1 MRKIISKE
9 AEEKKR
15 KRNQFV
21 VGGIMV
27 LVLVTSVIGY
37 AFNREE
43 KSDTSKVIYNGFE
56 FIQES
61 GFWYVNAGDFQFSF
75 LFNPEETEK
84 INSGLNLLSSYEE
97 KPLYIYSENSEA
109 DIEIYRNLFYQ
120 NQIVQRMQNAC
131 IAGKKCA
138 DDVPVKTCT
147 DNFIIIREGNS
158 SSVTQ
163 QDNCVFIEGNSEN
176 LTRLADGF
184 LFKIVGVQ

>member
-9 AEEKKR
+9 EEKKKTSR
-15 KRNQFV
+15 KQLLI
-21 VGGIMV
+21 GGVMI
-27 LVLVTSVIGY
+27 LVMVTSVIGY

-43 KSDTSKVIYNGFE
+43 KSDTSKIIYNGFE
-56 FIQES
+56 FTKES
-61 GFWYVNAGDFQFSF
+61 GFWNVNVGNFQFSF
-75 LFNPEETEK
+75 LFSPEETEK
-84 INSGLNLLSSYEE
+84 INSGLNLLSNYED

-109 DIEIYRNLFYQ
+109 GTEIYRNMFYQ
-120 NQIVQRMQNAC
+120 SQIVQRMQNAC
-131 IAGKKCA
+131 IAGEKCA